1 MEGDDETFRQSSLP
15 SSLIPHLYTR
25 PQQLGDMLSGSGG
38 TFRPPPRPSSPVT
51 SGEVRISDE
60 SVGPPSTMALVA
72 PTNPPFVQGRSS
84 PRDYSPY
91 GPMEPNMNR
100 RSTGMTASVNFPMPG
115 VRRAVDTQ
123 AMLPGGQRYNN
134 PIYSDP
140 SYHVSRPFIP
150 YRGPGY
156 APPPY
161 AQREG
166 ISRATWQGGEPGP
179 STVTN
184 EGASRAQIIPHQVGH
199 MNQTPSQAPEVFNR
213 HGWIGEDL
221 EAFQRSEVI
230 QPRPSMVMPSARTYH
245 GGLIKDAFFSKNTT
259 LWKAGFYEA
268 QASKLPPPQTLF
280 PGAEAGPSAIYG
292 RRHEV
297 YVPPPRLTSASV
309 AEKLEPSGE
318 KASAEAG
325 SSENRQAGKAEGNE
339 SGPAQQGRKS
349 RRDSVE
355 GDNSTRKAGSARKTA
370 VACNFC
376 RGTYVTLITRLGSR
390 LWQGAS
396 CGATARDR
404 CARTAARGSWNANMC
419 LSSGGEGRGRR
430 TGAGRGGGRAEG
442 AAGPR
447 AARGRRR

>member
-1 MEGDDETFRQSSLP
+1 MEGDDETSRQSSLP

-25 PQQLGDMLSGSGG
+25 PQQSGNMLSGSGG
-38 TFRPPPRPSSPVT
+38 TFRPLPRPSSPVT
-51 SGEVRISDE
+51 SSEARILDE

-72 PTNPPFVQGRSS
+72 TTNPAFVQGRSS

-91 GPMEPNMNR
+91 GPINPNMNR

-123 AMLPGGQRYNN
+123 AMLPGGQRYSN
-134 PIYSDP
+134 PIYNDP
-140 SYHVSRPFIP
+140 SYHVSRPFIS

-161 AQREG
+161 TQREG
-166 ISRATWQGGEPGP
+166 ISQATWQGGEPGP
-179 STVTN
+179 STVTH
-184 EGASRAQIIPHQVGH
+184 EGASRTHIIPHQVGH
-199 MNQTPSQAPEVFNR
+199 MSQTPSQRPEVFNR
-213 HGWIGEDL
+213 HAWIGEDL

-230 QPRPSMVMPSARTYH
+230 QPRPSMVMPSARTYFFFMRKH
-245 GGLIKDAFFSKNTT
+245 GGCISLKTQ
-259 LWKAGFYEA
+259 LCLKAGFYEA

-280 PGAEAGPSAIYG
+280 PGAEAGSSAIYG
-292 RRHEV
+292 RRHEG

-309 AEKLEPSGE
+309 ADKLEPSGE

-355 GDNSTRKAGSARKTA
+355 GDNSTRKAGSVRKTA

-376 RGTYVTLITRLGSR
+376 RGTYVALITRLGSR

-396 CGATARDR
+396 CGAMERDR
-404 CARTAARGSWNANMC
+404 CARTAARGN
-419 LSSGGEGRGRR
+419 
-430 TGAGRGGGRAEG
+430 
-442 AAGPR
+442 
-447 AARGRRR
+447 